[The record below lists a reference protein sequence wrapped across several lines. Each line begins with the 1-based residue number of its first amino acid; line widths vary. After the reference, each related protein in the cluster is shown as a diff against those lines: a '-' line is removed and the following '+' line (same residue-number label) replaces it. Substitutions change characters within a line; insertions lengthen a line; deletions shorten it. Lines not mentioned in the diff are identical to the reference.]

1 MQHCVSNNKPCEND
15 MNSPLKTV
23 RLKRGQ
29 TLTEVAVA
37 VGTDAGNMSRIENG
51 KQKASP
57 DMAEKL
63 CKHFGGEIT
72 EIQILYPERF
82 ATAA

>member
-1 MQHCVSNNKPCEND
+1 MKREF
-15 MNSPLKTV
+15 SPLKAA

-29 TLTEVAVA
+29 TLYTVAAA

-63 CKHFGGEIT
+63 AKHFGYEIT

-82 ATAA
+82 MAAA

>member
-1 MQHCVSNNKPCEND
+1 M
-15 MNSPLKTV
+15 SPLKSMRT
-23 RLKRGQ
+23 KRGE
-29 TLTEVAVA
+29 TLTEVATA

-57 DMAEKL
+57 EMAEKL
-63 CKHFGGEIT
+63 CKHFGYAIT

-82 ATAA
+82 LPEKVGADETAA